1 MARNKYDIDEVL
13 ETPFN
18 ISYFKR
24 VYGYMKRY
32 KKGLLSGLAII
43 MLCSLGATVGPAL
56 IKWAVDIIT
65 ENAGGGLAIQV
76 LAAIVGIMVCYAIIS
91 VVSALLLKTK
101 TRIMTKTGQSIIGD
115 IRYDLFTHIQKLSFS
130 YFDSRPHGKILVR
143 VVNYVNSISDFLSN
157 GVINCIS
164 DIFTLVIII
173 VFMLA
178 INTELALVCMIPL
191 PFFFVFLILMRK
203 KQHIAWQIQSAKLSN
218 MNAYI
223 HENIIGIK
231 VAQSFNRDVE
241 NQSIFKRICDE
252 AKEAW
257 MRTQRYAKL
266 IWPTVDFLSSIGL
279 AILFGYSISRISGGG
294 LSIGTL
300 VAFTAYLSMFW
311 GPILNLSN
319 FYNQI
324 INVMAYL
331 ERIFETMDTEPD
343 VHDKPNAIEMKPIVG
358 EVTFRDVV
366 FGYEDGVEI
375 LKGVNFTVKP
385 GDTIALV
392 GPTGAGKTTIIN
404 LLSRFYDVNSGQVL
418 IDGQDISEVT
428 LESLRKQ
435 MGVMLQDTFI
445 FSGTI
450 MDNIRYGKLDA
461 TDEEVVA
468 AAKVV
473 SAHDFIMTLENG
485 YYTEVNERGSRLSVG
500 QRQLISF
507 ARALLASPKIL
518 ILDEATSSIDTKTE
532 LILQQGLNQLLK
544 GRTSF
549 IIAHRLSTIK
559 NATRIMYIDHG
570 NIMEAGTHD
579 ELIAKKG
586 YYYELYRSQYSFL
599 ETM

>member
-1 MARNKYDIDEVL
+1 MARNKYDIDEEL

-18 ISYFKR
+18 LSYLKR

-32 KKGLLSGLAII
+32 KKGLLAGLAII
-43 MLCSLGATVGPAL
+43 LLCSLGNTAGPAL
-56 IKWAVDIIT
+56 IKAAVDLIT
-65 ENAGGGLAIQV
+65 QYAGQGVLFQV
-76 LAAIVGIMVCYAIIS
+76 FAAVLGIMACYTIIS

-101 TRIMTKTGQSIIGD
+101 TRIMSKTGQAIIGD

-164 DIFTLVIII
+164 DIFTLLVIII
-173 VFMLA
+173 FMFIIHA
-178 INTELALVCMIPL
+178 ELALVCMIPL
-191 PFFFVFLILMRK
+191 PFFIVFIAFMRK
-203 KQHIAWQIQSAKLSN
+203 KQRMAWQTLSAKQSN

-223 HENIIGIK
+223 HENIVGVK
-231 VAQSFNRDVE
+231 VVESFNRQVE
-241 NQSIFKRICDE
+241 NQKIFKTICDDN
-252 AKEAW
+252 KKAW
-257 MRTQRYAKL
+257 MHVQRYDKL
-266 IWPTVDFLSSIGL
+266 IWPTVDFLSTIGL
-279 AILFGYSISRISGGG
+279 AILFGYSIMRISSGA

-300 VAFTAYLSMFW
+300 VAFSAYISMFW

-343 VHDKPNAIEMKPIVG
+343 VHDKPNAIPMKPIVG
-358 EVTFRDVV
+358 KVEFKDVV
-366 FGYEDGVEI
+366 FGYEDGVQI
-375 LKGVNFTVKP
+375 LKGVNFTVNP

-404 LLSRFYDVNSGQVL
+404 LISRFYDLNSGRVL
-418 IDGQDISEVT
+418 IDGQDISDVT
-428 LESLRKQ
+428 LDSLRKQ

-450 MDNIRYGKLDA
+450 MDNIRYGRLDA
-461 TDEEVVA
+461 TDEEVIA

-473 SAHDFIMTLENG
+473 SAHDFIMSLENG

-532 LILQQGLNQLLK
+532 LILQKGLNELLK

-559 NATRIMYIDHG
+559 NATRILYIDKG
-570 NIMEAGTHD
+570 NILEAGTHD
-579 ELIAKKG
+579 ELLAKKG

-599 ETM
+599 EAI